1 MNPYFEFPASWKR
14 PASTVFVL
22 STAAALFWLI
32 AGAPDG
38 GLIWLR
44 GSAPAL
50 VYGEPFGPAYDGPAW
65 VANNYTDELMLSVIT
80 LSGVLT
86 GFAKEPVEDELI
98 RQIRWKAL
106 ANATVLSTL
115 FLLLA
120 TWTVYGIAFFYVLY
134 VQTVA
139 LLVVFNTQLAWSLR
153 RFYSAQHEE

>member
-14 PASTVFVL
+14 PAAAVFVL

-38 GLIWLR
+38 GLSWLR

-50 VYGEPFGPAYDGPAW
+50 VYGEPFGPAYQGPAW

-98 RQIRWKAL
+98 RQIRWRAL
-106 ANATVLSTL
+106 ANATMLSTL

-120 TWTVYGIAFFYVLY
+120 TWTVYGLAYVYVLY

-139 LLVVFNTQLAWSLR
+139 LLVVFNAQLAWSLR
-153 RFYSAQHEE
+153 RFYFAQHEE